1 MKLKDINEIKED
13 GLVVFMPSGIQATL
27 FNEGKK
33 ILVKYYNLKEDRY
46 TIKDF
51 KKVMAEG
58 IEVFSDQPTI
68 PQQSVLMESYGWSI
82 PELELGDSGFD
93 SPEEAYQN
101 AKMCLEDNNYEVGD
115 FDGEGCSVY
124 DPGDEE
130 MGFLPFD
137 GYCVIESD
145 EDDGLKYFEGLNDG
159 IRRRIQTK
167 HYYW

>member
-68 PQQSVLMESYGWSI
+68 PQQSVLMEHYNEDVFEAVLEYATEQGKQVA
-82 PELELGDSGFD
+82 ELKDEDAEIIAKYVSDKIGLNVY
-93 SPEEAYQN
+93 PEEIIELLD
-101 AKMCLEDNNYEVGD
+101 MERSDMEDLEDDMDE
-115 FDGEGCSVY
+115 SVL
-124 DPGDEE
+124 D
-130 MGFLPFD
+130 MLHKK
-137 GYCVIESD
+137 GY
-145 EDDGLKYFEGLNDG
+145 
-159 IRRRIQTK
+159 IRDSLMEA
-167 HYYW
+167 Y

>member
-68 PQQSVLMESYGWSI
+68 PQQSVLMEHYNEDVFEAVLEYATEQGKQVA
-82 PELELGDSGFD
+82 ELE
-93 SPEEAYQN
+93 
-101 AKMCLEDNNYEVGD
+101 
-115 FDGEGCSVY
+115 
-124 DPGDEE
+124 
-130 MGFLPFD
+130 
-137 GYCVIESD
+137 D
-145 EDDGLKYFEGLNDG
+145 EDAEIIAKYVRDYPNKIKAYINFHRLYDDF
-159 IRRRIQTK
+159 
-167 HYYW
+167 